1 MYWKNY
7 CETLFL
13 KPMDNTT
20 ISLFIT
26 VIGIHLLAVMSPGPD
41 FIMLIRNAITYS
53 RKTGMW
59 TALGFGL
66 GIGIHVTYSVVGLGF
81 IISKTPWLYNTI
93 TYLGAA
99 YLAYIAVMSFKS
111 SGSSIAIDET
121 KHSKD
126 ISPLKAVRIGFL
138 TNVLNPKATLFFL
151 SLFTMVV
158 GPDVSTP
165 ILLGLGGV
173 MMLNTSLWFC
183 LLSYLVTH
191 SKILPT
197 FEKFQNVF
205 NKVFGILL
213 LGLAVK
219 VAFFS

>member
-1 MYWKNY
+1 
-7 CETLFL
+7 
-13 KPMDNTT
+13 MDNTT
-20 ISLFIT
+20 ISLFIS

-59 TALGFGL
+59 TAVGFGL
-66 GIGIHVTYSVVGLGF
+66 GIGIHVIYSVFGLGF
-81 IISKTPWLYNTI
+81 IISKTPWLYNAI

-99 YLAYIAVMSFKS
+99 YLAYIGIMSFKS
-111 SGSSIAIDET
+111 SGSSISIDET
-121 KHSKD
+121 KHAHD
-126 ISPLKAVRIGFL
+126 ISAMKAVRIGFL

-151 SLFTMVV
+151 SLFTILV
-158 GPDVSTP
+158 GPDATTP
-165 ILLGLGGV
+165 VLLGLGGV
-173 MMLNTSLWFC
+173 MMVNTVLWFC

-205 NKVFGILL
+205 NKVFGIILM
-213 LGLAVK
+213 GIAIK